1 MATIL
6 GLRDVANFTSDERP
20 KNWRDMILYLY
31 PRSEQKS
38 PLNALIAGMKK
49 QPTDDPEFN
58 WFEKS
63 APVRHTAVN
72 YSTGYAST
80 VTQITVDDA
89 SFFRKGDLV
98 KNDNTGE
105 VMYCNT
111 DYSGSG
117 YVLTVTRGWGTTA
130 ATAVTDNDVLF
141 VVGSLIAEGATAR
154 SSLYRDPTKLYNYTQ
169 IFREPLK
176 ITNTAKATYL
186 RSGKPYAEMKR
197 EALDRHTIDMERAFI
212 FGERQ
217 EDTTHGDSS
226 TEPARST
233 GGILSFL
240 TTNNTTVSGGN
251 LTYTAFMQFLESLFA
266 KGSGEK
272 LCFCGNRFLLTLN
285 LMAEARGEFNLSAG
299 ASIYGIKVTEWVT
312 PFGTVYIKNHPL
324 FNEITPHTKM
334 GLFIE
339 PKHIIYRPLVGN
351 GVNRDTKFL
360 TDRQAPDEDATEDEF
375 LTEAGIEVQHEAVH
389 GVLKNVNAYSA

>member
-1 MATIL
+1 
-6 GLRDVANFTSDERP
+6 
-20 KNWRDMILYLY
+20 MILYLY
-31 PRSEQKS
+31 PRSEQKA

-49 QPTDDPEFN
+49 QPTDDPEFS
-58 WFEKS
+58 WFEKA

-80 VTQITVDDA
+80 VTASITVDDA
-89 SFFRKGDLV
+89 TMFRQYDLI

-105 VMYCNT
+105 VMLAAADGT
-111 DYSGSG
+111 
-117 YVLTVTRGWGTTA
+117 GTTLVIHASGRGYAGSA
-130 ATAVTDNDVLF
+130 ATNITDNDVLF
-141 VVGSLIAEGATAR
+141 VVGNMIAEGSGVR
-154 SSLYRDPTKLYNYTQ
+154 NSLYRDPTKKYNYTQ
-169 IFREPLK
+169 IFREPLA
-176 ITNTAKATYL
+176 ITNTAKATHL

-212 FGERQ
+212 FGEPK
-217 EDTTHGDSS
+217 EDTATVFT

-240 TTNNTTVSGGN
+240 STNETTVSGGT
-251 LTYTAFMQFLESLFA
+251 LTYTAFMQFLEGLFA

-285 LMAEARGEFNLSAG
+285 LMAEARGEFNLTAG
-299 ASIYGIKVTEWVT
+299 ASVYGIKVTEWIT
-312 PFGTVYIKNHPL
+312 PFGVVYIKNHPL

-360 TDRQAPDEDATEDEF
+360 TARQDPDEDRTVDEF
-375 LTEAGIEVQHEAVH
+375 MTECGLEVQHEAVH
-389 GVLKNVNAYSA
+389 GVLYNVNAYSA